1 MVIVDTNPPRSDG
14 GRRGPLA
21 FYFEASWV
29 EEDECATIVENA
41 WRTSMVARGDDVGG
55 AVLNVA
61 RELGEWGRN
70 VLGGLEKN
78 IKKTRKALEECRR
91 RVVSCESVHSEEIL
105 KFKLEKL
112 EEKRNL
118 YWRQRAKV
126 HWLEKGDRNTRFFHQ
141 YASEWKRRSHINK
154 LVKDDGVL
162 VEEGRSR
169 T

>member
-1 MVIVDTNPPRSDG
+1 
-14 GRRGPLA
+14 
-21 FYFEASWV
+21 
-29 EEDECATIVENA
+29 
-41 WRTSMVARGDDVGG
+41 
-55 AVLNVA
+55 
-61 RELGEWGRN
+61 
-70 VLGGLEKN
+70 
-78 IKKTRKALEECRR
+78 
-91 RVVSCESVHSEEIL
+91 VHSEEIL